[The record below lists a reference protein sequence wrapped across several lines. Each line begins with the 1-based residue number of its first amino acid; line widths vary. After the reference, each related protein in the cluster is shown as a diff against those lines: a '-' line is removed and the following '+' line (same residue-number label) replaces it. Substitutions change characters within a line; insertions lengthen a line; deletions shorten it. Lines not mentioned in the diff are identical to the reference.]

1 MFLYTNN
8 KISEKEVNNDIDNN
22 PQNKKI
28 VRNKFKE
35 VKDLYTENSKTL
47 MKETVEVTRK
57 WKDILC
63 SLIRINTIKI
73 ALRLKAIYW
82 VKYGDSRVPHNIFE
96 SY

>member
-8 KISEKEVNNDIDNN
+8 KIPEKEVNNAIDNN

-47 MKETVEVTRK
+47 MKETEVTRK
-57 WKDILC
+57 WKDISC
-63 SLIRINTIKI
+63 SWIRINITKI
-73 ALRLKAIYW
+73 ALRLKAIY
-82 VKYGDSRVPHNIFE
+82 
-96 SY
+96 